1 MSCQTAQQQKLQ
13 LNNVRPLPEPA
24 ATIWRII
31 RKECRGRE
39 NAIRMPALAARVG
52 VSTRTVQSEIEYL
65 INEHGKRIGSS
76 CGKKPGYYIITD
88 REDLEITFQNR
99 VRRGIANFRSAYAL
113 KKSDKVKEALGQ
125 VSTLAKD

>member
-1 MSCQTAQQQKLQ
+1 LSCQTLQTKLQ
-13 LNNVRPLPEPA
+13 LNGRSLPEPA

-31 RKECRGRE
+31 SRECKGRE

-52 VSTRTVQSEIEYL
+52 ISTRTVQSEIEYL

-76 CGKKPGYYIITD
+76 CGKKPGYYAIID
-88 REDLEITFQNR
+88 QEDLEITFQNK

-113 KKSDKVKEALGQ
+113 KKSKEVQEALGQ
-125 VSTLAKD
+125 VSTLAKEED